1 MFAQRRGAQHATGLR
16 HHLAE
21 LLVREPCLRDDAL
34 AALEIELAGL
44 GRLDLACRAVQETQ
58 PDRLFQAAD
67 PSGLADGAKHLSAT
81 SMAAIDNAAVSA
93 LRCFQTRDTQG

>member
-1 MFAQRRGAQHATGLR
+1 M
-16 HHLAE
+16 
-21 LLVREPCLRDDAL
+21 REPCLRDDAL

-67 PSGLADGAKHLSAT
+67 PSGFADGAKHLSAT
-81 SMAAIDNAAVSA
+81 SMADNAAVSA

>member
-1 MFAQRRGAQHATGLR
+1 
-16 HHLAE
+16 
-21 LLVREPCLRDDAL
+21 VREPCLRDDAL

-67 PSGLADGAKHLSAT
+67 PSGLADGAKHHEVFFARGHWLIASSLAREV
-81 SMAAIDNAAVSA
+81 AGRV
-93 LRCFQTRDTQG
+93 LRWLEGTLGGSTEFR